1 MCQDISRAGQKIKVT
16 REKRKFRKTY
26 TILTGF
32 DAGTDMKALAKDLK
46 NKFACGGTMKEGR
59 IELQGDH
66 ISKMKKVLTDMNY
79 TAEQLDIVER

>member
-1 MCQDISRAGQKIKVT
+1 MCQEISKAGQKIKVT

-32 DAGTDMKALAKDLK
+32 DAGTDMKSLAKELK
-46 NKFACGGTMKEGR
+46 NKLACGGTMKEGR

-66 ISKMKKVLTDMNY
+66 IDKIRKILTAMNY
-79 TAEQLDIVER
+79 TPEQLDIVER